1 MNYSH
6 ARSDSERRNKLAW
19 TVGLLLLAGG
29 CSTAPP
35 LGTATNTYVGAE
47 QGESQEF
54 IGDPALARKFVMV
67 GVKTRRESERLSVQ
81 FDLKNTT
88 PADLAIEWS
97 IDWLDGSGFR
107 IDTNRHWRPV
117 MVSGMGFESIH
128 ETAPV
133 PEATTFQLQ
142 MRRPTP
148 IR

>member
-1 MNYSH
+1 
-6 ARSDSERRNKLAW
+6 
-19 TVGLLLLAGG
+19 LLFLAGG
-29 CSTAPP
+29 CTAAP

-47 QGESQEF
+47 EGKSKEY
-54 IGDPALARKFVMV
+54 IGDPDLARKFVMV
-67 GVKTRRESERLSVQ
+67 GMKTRRESDHLAVQ

-117 MVSGMGFESIH
+117 VVAGMGFESIQ
-128 ETAPV
+128 EIAPV

-148 IR
+148 VR